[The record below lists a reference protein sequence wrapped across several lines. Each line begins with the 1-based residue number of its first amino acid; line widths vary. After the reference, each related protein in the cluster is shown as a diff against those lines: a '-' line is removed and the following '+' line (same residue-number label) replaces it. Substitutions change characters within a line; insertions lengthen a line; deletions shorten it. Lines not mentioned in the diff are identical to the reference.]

1 MASAT
6 ARGHPPNRRPV
17 AESNRP
23 SFRVRTRRK
32 FSRLGERLRRS
43 LSLKVAVGT
52 TTSVMVALG
61 VMGWY
66 VSSEIREGLFETRVE
81 QMLGDAAYR
90 VQRAQSDLDTANAST
105 VAQVQST
112 AADVVRALQEPS
124 SGIVGAMLLRSP
136 EETSPTS
143 IFEPITN
150 ASLRSLPSEDLRAA
164 VASGSDLNWQSVA
177 IPSSGA
183 SVPGIVIGG
192 LVSVPLAGVHE
203 LYMVY
208 TLAPEQQTIDFLMRV
223 LGLGALILA
232 FLIAISIWGIM
243 WRVLRPVRQAAL
255 TAERLAAGILDER
268 MAVRGED
275 ELATMARSFNG
286 MADSLRDQITRL
298 EELSRLQQRFV
309 SDVSHELRTPLTTIR
324 MASEMLHDARGGFDP
339 VTRRSAELLH
349 AQLDRFETML
359 ADLLEISR
367 FDAGAATLSPE
378 EQDLRPIVHRVVE
391 LALPLAERKG
401 TQVRLAGFDAAA
413 TAQVDDRRV
422 ERILRN
428 LLVNAIEH
436 SMGNPVDVTLADN
449 ETAVA
454 VRMVDRGVGMS
465 PAVAAH
471 VFDRFWR
478 ADPAR
483 ARTTGGTGLGLAIS
497 LEDARLHGGTLE
509 AWGEEG
515 VLASFLLCLPKRV
528 GGAFTPPISVV
539 PEGLWVPATVGEP

>member
-1 MASAT
+1 MS
-6 ARGHPPNRRPV
+6 V
-17 AESNRP
+17 P
-23 SFRVRTRRK
+23 SFRQRTRRK
-32 FSRLGERLRRS
+32 FGRVGERLRRS

-52 TTSVMVALG
+52 ALSVVLALA

-66 VSSEIREGLFETRVE
+66 VSSEIRQGLFESRVE

-90 VQRAQSDLDTANAST
+90 VQSAQTDLDSANAST

-112 AADVVRALQEPS
+112 AADVVRSLQEPS

-136 EETSPTS
+136 DETSATS

-150 ASLRSLPSEDLRAA
+150 AALRTLPSAELREA
-164 VASGSDLNWQSVA
+164 VAVGGDLNWQSVA
-177 IPSSGA
+177 IPS
-183 SVPGIVIGG
+183 PGGTAPGVVIGSE
-192 LVSVPLAGVHE
+192 VIVPLAGVHE
-203 LYMVY
+203 LYLVY
-208 TLAPEQQTIDFLMRV
+208 TLSAEQQTIDLMMRI
-223 LGLGALILA
+223 LGIGAALLAALIA
-232 FLIAISIWGIM
+232 ASVWGIM

-268 MAVRGED
+268 MNVHGRD

-286 MADSLRDQITRL
+286 MADSLRTQITQL

-324 MASEMLHDARGGFDP
+324 MASEMLFQARGQFDP
-339 VTRRSAELLH
+339 VTRRSAELLQ
-349 AQLDRFETML
+349 AQLDRFESML

-367 FDAGAATLSPE
+367 HDARAATLSAE

-391 LALPLAERKG
+391 LAQPLAERKG
-401 TQVRLAGFDAAA
+401 TQVRLTGFDLPV

-428 LLVNAIEH
+428 LVLNAIEH
-436 SMGNPVDVTLADN
+436 SNGNPVDVQLADN
-449 ETAVA
+449 ETAAA
-454 VRMVDRGVGMS
+454 VRVVDRGVGMS

-515 VLASFLLCLPKRV
+515 VVASFLLCVPKRV
-528 GGAFTPPISVV
+528 GGEFTPPIGVI
-539 PEGLWVPATVGEP
+539 PEGLARVPAGVEA